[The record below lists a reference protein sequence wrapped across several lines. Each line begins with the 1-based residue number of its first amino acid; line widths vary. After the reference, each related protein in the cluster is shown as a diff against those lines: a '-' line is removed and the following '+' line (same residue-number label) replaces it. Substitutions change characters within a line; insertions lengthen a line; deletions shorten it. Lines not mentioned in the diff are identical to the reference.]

1 MIRYSL
7 NDDLNGIEISFD
19 QKPNSDTLKALKSRG
34 FRWHNI
40 KKLWYAKQTDDRLT
54 FAKSLI
60 DGKIDKPVIDNQ
72 QELKNLF
79 KEIITDYWK
88 KDAKMID
95 YCIKS
100 TAYIVQL
107 ADGDIYSIDKPTIE
121 TSFCFGYGYC
131 GVSTEEQY
139 KNAHDAMHYADTHE
153 DYFISENLKQI
164 DEYIES
170 LQDESLRVYKYV
182 HYCGNCDARYKDI
195 CFIRYYE
202 SPASNL
208 KDCKEIT
215 ADERQALIAGYEE
228 VKKQFQKRLD
238 TYLKR
243 YGLSKIRTWTY
254 LSD

>member
-1 MIRYSL
+1 MIRYTL
-7 NDDLNGIEISFD
+7 NNDLDGIEISFD
-19 QKPNSDTLKALKSRG
+19 KKPNSNTLKALKSRG
-34 FRWHNI
+34 FRWHGV
-40 KKLWYAKQTDDRLT
+40 KKVWYAKQTDERLT

-60 DGKIDKPVIDNQ
+60 DGGKPVIDKQ
-72 QELKNLF
+72 QELKKLF
-79 KEIITDYWK
+79 NDIITDYWK
-88 KDAKMID
+88 DAKMID
-95 YCIKS
+95 HCIKS

-107 ADGDIYSIDKPTIE
+107 ADGDIYSIDKPSIE
-121 TSFCFGYGYC
+121 THFCFGYGYC

-139 KNAHDAMHYADTHE
+139 QDAHDAMHYADTHE

-164 DEYIES
+164 DGYIDS
-170 LQDESLRVYKYV
+170 LKNDDLRVYKYV
-182 HYCGNCDARYKDI
+182 HYCGNCDTRYKNI

-228 VKKQFQKRLD
+228 VKKAFRKRLD